1 MSFWRRIAIR
11 LEEGARGEI
20 LYVGIFEKNCIK
32 SESDTNTKSVCD
44 QSNGIG
50 GSAKDE
56 GPEVRLTSQAGPDRR
71 RRDQKTCAEAV
82 RRNLPSE
89 VPQVSSAEDFI
100 GARGDPIG
108 GVVPQ
113 NGLRNELSD
122 GKIEKATKKNINV
135 AEVCRWPVSN
145 GEV

>member
-20 LYVGIFEKNCIK
+20 PSVGIFEKNCIK
-32 SESDTNTKSVCD
+32 CESDTNTKSVCD

-50 GSAKDE
+50 GSAKAE

-82 RRNLPSE
+82 RQNLPSE
-89 VPQVSSAEDFI
+89 LLQERSAEALQV
-100 GARGDPIG
+100 GEKCRLGNLR
-108 GVVPQ
+108 PQ
-113 NGLRNELSD
+113 KWLRIELSN
-122 GKIEKATKKNINV
+122 T
-135 AEVCRWPVSN
+135 
-145 GEV
+145 

>member
-71 RRDQKTCAEAV
+71 RRDDKTGAEAV
-82 RRNLPSE
+82 RRNLRTE

-100 GARGDPIG
+100 GARDDPIG
-108 GVVPQ
+108 GQMPQ
-113 NGLRNELSD
+113 NGLRIELSD
-122 GKIEKATKKNINV
+122 T
-135 AEVCRWPVSN
+135 
-145 GEV
+145 

>member
-20 LYVGIFEKNCIK
+20 LSVGFFEKNCIK
-32 SESDTNTKSVCD
+32 CESDTNTKSVCD

-71 RRDQKTCAEAV
+71 RRDGKTGAEAV
-82 RRNLPSE
+82 RRNLRTE
-89 VPQVSSAEDFI
+89 VPQVRSI
-100 GARGDPIG
+100 GAFKCARGDPIG
-108 GVVPQ
+108 GQMPQ
-113 NGLRNELSD
+113 NGL
-122 GKIEKATKKNINV
+122 
-135 AEVCRWPVSN
+135 
-145 GEV
+145 